1 MTPTMTIDVE
11 VRDRVGAVRKV
22 AGLPATYTQ
31 THYITQDHPM
41 ADEFK
46 KLLGD
51 QNARVSV
58 GVDERFSGPSGT
70 YSSASVR
77 VSISLNCDQNKE
89 TIDAATKLAFE
100 YASDFLDRH
109 AVPSAKLLSKHLKEV
124 YNQPE
129 YENGG

>member
-1 MTPTMTIDVE
+1 MTPSMTINVE
-11 VRDRVGAVRKV
+11 VRDKVGAVRKV
-22 AGLPATYTQ
+22 AGLPATFTQ
-31 THYITQDHPM
+31 THYITQEHPM

-51 QNARVSV
+51 GNARVSV

-77 VSISLNCDQNKE
+77 VNITLNCDQSKD
-89 TIDAATKLAFE
+89 TIDKAAELAFE

-109 AVPSAKLLSKHLKEV
+109 AVPTARLLKRHLDEI

>member
-1 MTPTMTIDVE
+1 MTPSMTINVE
-11 VRDRVGAVRKV
+11 VRDKVGAVRKV
-22 AGLPATYTQ
+22 AGLPATFTQ
-31 THYITQDHPM
+31 THYITQEHPM

-51 QNARVSV
+51 GNARVSV
-58 GVDERFSGPSGT
+58 GVDDRFSGPSGT

-77 VSISLNCDQNKE
+77 INITLNCDQSKE
-89 TIDAATKLAFE
+89 TIDKASTLAFE

-109 AVPSAKLLSKHLKEV
+109 AVPAAKLLKRHLDEI

>member
-1 MTPTMTIDVE
+1 MTATMTVEVE
-11 VRDRVGAVRKV
+11 VRDRVGSVRKV

-58 GVDERFSGPSGT
+58 GVDEKFSGPSGT

-77 VSISLNCDQNKE
+77 VTISLNCNQTKE
-89 TIDAATKLAFE
+89 TIDKATELAFG

-109 AVPSAKLLSKHLKEV
+109 AVPAAKLLGRHLDEI